1 MGKFSVGFTKFLLL
15 SSSAFL
21 ALMLPIE
28 NAETLGPLNVSSFLT
43 TGAGGGVALIVG
55 VVAGAVIVSSE
66 LTVGA
71 VFLTSA
77 IE

>member
-43 TGAGGGVALIVG
+43 TGGGGVALLVG
-55 VVAGAVIVSSE
+55 AVAGATTVSSE